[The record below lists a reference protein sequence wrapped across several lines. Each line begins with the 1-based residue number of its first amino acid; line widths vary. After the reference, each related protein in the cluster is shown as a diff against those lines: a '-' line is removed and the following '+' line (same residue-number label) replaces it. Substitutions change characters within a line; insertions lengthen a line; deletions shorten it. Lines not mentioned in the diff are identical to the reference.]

1 MSQNVFFKT
10 FISWFQKYKCLDG
23 DKTNLILNIRKL
35 LGLISGF
42 TKRVGKQ
49 TIIDMLSDVLDTEER
64 EMLSPKYKVAIEKIA
79 QVIKIPF

>member
-10 FISWFQKYKCLDG
+10 FISWFKKYKCLDG